1 MPMLNR
7 PEDTTD
13 FSVIKERDKSD
24 RFVLKFVKP

>member
-1 MPMLNR
+1 MLNR
-7 PEDTTD
+7 PEDTRH